1 MVSAVKQIVKR
12 ISAVLLVLLVIAVLT
27 GTALAA
33 ASHVIDDAALF
44 SADELATL
52 DTQAVEL
59 GQRYQ
64 MDIHILTI
72 ADAAG
77 KSSMVYA
84 DDYYDQHDF
93 GVGSNKDGLL
103 FLIDLDNRE
112 IYLSTSGS
120 AIQYLTDQRISDI
133 LDAAYTGGLADSNFV
148 DATQA
153 FLNKTAEFLAAGIPS
168 NQRTV
173 MGKEPNRLTWLD
185 SLVSLAVA
193 IAAGLGVRLSIPGT
207 YKGHSRPS
215 YFDFRTNSL
224 VSLGQIADQLLDTR
238 VTSRPL
244 PRPQASGGSEGRSTV
259 HRSGGGRIHG
269 GGGRKF

>member
-1 MVSAVKQIVKR
+1 MVSATKQIGKR
-12 ISAVLLVLLVIAVLT
+12 VTTVLLVVLVIVVLT
-27 GTALAA
+27 GTAWAA
-33 ASHVIDDAALF
+33 ESLVQDKATLF
-44 SADELATL
+44 SADERATL
-52 DTQAVEL
+52 DARAAEL

-64 MDIHILTI
+64 MDIRILTI
-72 ADAAG
+72 TDAAG

-84 DDYYDQHDF
+84 DDYYDQNNF
-93 GVGSNKDGLL
+93 GVGANKDGML

-133 LDAAYTGGLADSNFV
+133 LDTAYNGGLTQSDFYG
-148 DATQA
+148 ATQA

-173 MGKEPNRLTWLD
+173 MAKEPNRLTWLD
-185 SLVSLAVA
+185 FLVSLAIA
-193 IAAGLGVRLSIPGT
+193 MAAGLGVRLSIPGA
-207 YKGHSRPS
+207 YKGHSRPG

-224 VSLGQIADQLLDTR
+224 VSLAAVADQLLDTR

-244 PRPQASGGSEGRSTV
+244 PRPQATGGMPGQSTV
-259 HRSGGGRIHG
+259 HRSGGGQIHG